1 MKAPVKL
8 RWEQGKANVG
18 EWITFD
24 VKLTSHIYVVQFH
37 FEY

>member
-1 MKAPVKL
+1 MGA
-8 RWEQGKANVG
+8 GKANVG